1 MYFFKLN
8 NDTKN
13 IINSKI
19 LHGANKNIVLINA
32 SRGGVINEENLYQFL
47 IKNKKSKA
55 FLDCF
60 VKEPYYGELLK
71 LENVLGYHTL
81 HHILMKQ
88 EKNGN
93 VSIQKFNRI
102 FKLN

>member
-1 MYFFKLN
+1 M
-8 NDTKN
+8 
-13 IINSKI
+13 
-19 LHGANKNIVLINA
+19 INA

-60 VKEPYYGELLK
+60 VKEPYYYGKLLK
-71 LENVLGYHTL
+71 LENVFGLPL

-88 EKNGN
+88 EKKWKCQHPN
-93 VSIQKFNRI
+93 I
-102 FKLN
+102 